1 MWMVDGFSQW
11 KLERFHKFYL
21 VVQHRTS
28 VSPVKDYFWV
38 LQSYGQLKKKKLKWK
53 QIINKMNKSAIKSA
67 AGMQDV
73 LIHSSQTNLLEKGMS
88 EVTVILLLLLSM
100 DTTPPPKFPALP
112 LTLMRSCRNCS
123 YMERKKITNL
133 SPACLLRSTF
143 KCTPITCISFG
154 LLH

>member
-1 MWMVDGFSQW
+1 
-11 KLERFHKFYL
+11 
-21 VVQHRTS
+21 
-28 VSPVKDYFWV
+28 
-38 LQSYGQLKKKKLKWK
+38 
-53 QIINKMNKSAIKSA
+53 MNKSAIKSA

-123 YMERKKITNL
+123 YMERKEE
-133 SPACLLRSTF
+133 
-143 KCTPITCISFG
+143 
-154 LLH
+154 